1 MARAPRALMLLIVG
15 FIVMFT
21 GALAVELVA
30 NLVSADKHSAAF
42 LMQVV
47 VEETLEMLGV
57 SLIVWSAFA
66 LLKAYDLEVSV
77 HPAAAAS
84 ASAQSAGS

>member
-1 MARAPRALMLLIVG
+1 
-15 FIVMFT
+15 
-21 GALAVELVA
+21 
-30 NLVSADKHSAAF
+30 
-42 LMQVV
+42 MQVV

-84 ASAQSAGS
+84 ASVQSAGS